1 MFVKKI
7 LQIEPWIDQKEANYI
22 KKIVSKTFLTEGNET
37 KKFEK
42 RFTLKCNSKYAI
54 AVSNWT
60 NGLYLALKSINIT
73 KGDEVIVPNLTF
85 IATINAVI
93 MSGATPVICEV
104 EEKNLSIDLN
114 HLSKIIT
121 KNTKVIIP
129 VHLYGHCCDLDK
141 LKKISKKNNIKIVED
156 AAQSLG
162 AMYGKNYLGSIG
174 TLGGFSFY
182 GNKIITTGEGGIILT
197 NSLNLKKKIYQLK
210 NHGREV
216 KGVFKHKTI
225 GYNFMFTEMQ
235 AAIGNIQLDKLNKI
249 LKKKEN
255 IFKRYKLELS
265 KIKKVK
271 FMENLKKNKPV
282 YWFSNIFLDDKK
294 KLKKYLEKK
303 GIQTRDIFYPIHR
316 QPCYMK
322 ENKKI
327 IKRTKK
333 EYTISDKIF
342 NSGLSLPSS
351 YSLSSA
357 QQLFVINSIKN
368 FFKDNSN

>member
-1 MFVKKI
+1 MKKI

-42 RFTLKCNSKYAI
+42 RFTLKCKSKYAI

-121 KNTKVIIP
+121 KKTKVIIP